1 LEARRPPHRRGPRP
15 TGLTPTLKL
24 RVELGGKMRSVKLS
38 RDGRRLVGSVDGREF
53 EADAVEVGPGA
64 YSILIQGASF
74 EAQVE
79 SAAAGL
85 VVTVGPRRIPVRVAD
100 PRQWQGRRGGSVEAE
115 GRQQIVAPMPGKVVR
130 LLVAQGETV
139 DAGRGLLVV
148 EAMKM
153 QNEIRSPK
161 SGTVEKL
168 LVTEGQAV
176 NAGEVVAVVA

>member
-1 LEARRPPHRRGPRP
+1 MK
-15 TGLTPTLKL
+15 LKI
-24 RVELGGKMRSVKLS
+24 ELGGRKRDVELVRTGS
-38 RDGRRLVGSVDGREF
+38 RLTGSIDGHAV
-53 EADAVEVGPGA
+53 EADAVEVSPGI
-64 YSILIQGASF
+64 YSILIGGASF

-79 SAAAGL
+79 SAAAGM
-85 VVTVGPRRIPVRVAD
+85 VVTLGPRRIPVRVVD

-130 LLVAQGETV
+130 ILVQQGEKV
-139 DAGRGLLVV
+139 DAGRGVLVV